1 MVIHPTDTK
10 LALLVPEG
18 YEAIGRDSEF
28 YKEVSEALG
37 IGGFDLLYR
46 QTENANIHVW
56 MYKTSPERA
65 MTFGDTASVI
75 DGIHKALGDDQGLIE
90 VNAGRTPRG
99 YDFIYSIVKTYNQ
112 ETLSV
117 NYFLRMNIGKGEDI
131 LELQGYFCE
140 IGTTGLREAFALN
153 LAMTGGLARIEDGD
167 GGRRIAGWSEDPYD
181 PDYDRGNPM
190 NLAERKAFDG
200 LFPSHCL
207 SQAREFVVAVT
218 EDCFYKT
225 VDEIKAEHEDEEGTG
240 ESTEA
245 TTTDRSDAERAE
257 ENKEFIAKIFREGAI
272 RKGKY
277 HVDVPELVEPAIAEA
292 GNPVGEFVGAAV
304 KLAGNAGEAAV
315 KAAGA
320 VGGTA
325 TKVAGGIGEGA
336 GRVLGE
342 MGKSAAEVVDAA
354 AKVAGDLG
362 GAASSALRKIPRP
375 KRENTNNK
383 G

>member
-131 LELQGYFCE
+131 LELQGY
-140 IGTTGLREAFALN
+140 
-153 LAMTGGLARIEDGD
+153 
-167 GGRRIAGWSEDPYD
+167 
-181 PDYDRGNPM
+181 
-190 NLAERKAFDG
+190 
-200 LFPSHCL
+200 
-207 SQAREFVVAVT
+207 
-218 EDCFYKT
+218 
-225 VDEIKAEHEDEEGTG
+225 
-240 ESTEA
+240 
-245 TTTDRSDAERAE
+245 
-257 ENKEFIAKIFREGAI
+257 
-272 RKGKY
+272 
-277 HVDVPELVEPAIAEA
+277 
-292 GNPVGEFVGAAV
+292 
-304 KLAGNAGEAAV
+304 
-315 KAAGA
+315 
-320 VGGTA
+320 
-325 TKVAGGIGEGA
+325 
-336 GRVLGE
+336 
-342 MGKSAAEVVDAA
+342 
-354 AKVAGDLG
+354 
-362 GAASSALRKIPRP
+362 SS
-375 KRENTNNK
+375 
-383 G
+383 